1 MNPSLFGEMRFYR
14 SSSPCGISRTR
25 IYCGFGTTHSDIAST
40 VFLSRTWRT
49 SPDMCCTDRRI
60 LGARTRFCADRHQQQ
75 RNNLPRNKFTLS
87 MILNQTL
94 SLSSASLW
102 ASGTLDS
109 SNTTSKLLARVL
121 SKQNVVNRETRI
133 WSNSRGYKPRVPWN
147 RRDSLVKSL
156 AEVDCH
162 LGRQLTVL

>member
-1 MNPSLFGEMRFYR
+1 VNPSLFGEMRFYR
-14 SSSPCGISRTR
+14 SSSPCGISLTR
-25 IYCGFGTTHSDIAST
+25 MYCGFGTTHSDIARS

-60 LGARTRFCADRHQQQ
+60 LGARTRFYADRHQQQ

-94 SLSSASLW
+94 SLSRASIW
-102 ASGTLDS
+102 ASGTLES

-121 SKQNVVNRETRI
+121 VKQKVVSRKTRFWSTHAATNHEYLGTEEIRSSKVWLKLIATWVA
-133 WSNSRGYKPRVPWN
+133 S
-147 RRDSLVKSL
+147 
-156 AEVDCH
+156 
-162 LGRQLTVL
+162 